1 MNFRIPVIALSALF
15 IASCNTMGK
24 KNELAADQL
33 RAKLQAS
40 RVVVEPVANPVMLVE
55 RTKSKAIG
63 NMVISSVVASAVG
76 SSGHPSTPQQFQN
89 NVEIGQTLGQELNKA
104 LPTGSAVSSGN
115 GVDLA
120 LASKLTGYF
129 SDKSTGE
136 VENSSEAITVS
147 IKANL
152 WELGYKSMLTSS
164 DYALNYDLRL
174 SVEEKVG
181 DKTQPLKQI
190 VCQGE
195 APIKMPLEQWKA
207 ENYQKVDTAAQ
218 DVVDRCFELAMTE
231 MGLN

>member
-1 MNFRIPVIALSALF
+1 MNFRIPVIIISALL

-24 KNELAADQL
+24 KQELAADQL

-40 RVVVEPVANPVMLVE
+40 RVVVEPVTNPVMLVE

-63 NMVISSVVASAVG
+63 NMLVSSMVASVAG
-76 SSGHPSTPQQFQN
+76 SSGHAANPQQFQSN
-89 NVEIGQTLGQELNKA
+89 MQISQTLGQELNKA
-104 LPTGSAVSSGN
+104 LPTGSEVSRGN

-129 SDKSTGE
+129 SAKSSGE
-136 VENSSEAITVS
+136 NEGSGKEITVS
-147 IKANL
+147 IRANL
-152 WELGYKSMLTSS
+152 WELGYTSMLTSS

-174 SVEEKVG
+174 SVEEKVA

-190 VCQGE
+190 VCRGE
-195 APIKMPLEQWKA
+195 ALDKMPLEQWKA

-218 DVVDRCFELAMTE
+218 DVVDRCFGLAMTG